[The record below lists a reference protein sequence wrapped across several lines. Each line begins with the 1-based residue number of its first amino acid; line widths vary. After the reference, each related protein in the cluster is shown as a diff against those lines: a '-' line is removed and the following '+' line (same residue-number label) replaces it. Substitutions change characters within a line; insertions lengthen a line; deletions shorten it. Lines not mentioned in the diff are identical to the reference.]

1 MPAERRSLRSNSKSD
16 SSSSA
21 NGEKARSTSQNS
33 SSNKD
38 KVAPTRAT
46 ASKTKSTKAASSN
59 NTSNSGMGEQRD
71 QPRTNGSEPTEN
83 GLNGSEDVEMGEDT
97 AGAPTSSFNASKD
110 RKGDEK
116 MTVVVP
122 PTKGS
127 RLSGDKGQDQE
138 GDVAMEGAEGDESQK
153 PEPEVD
159 PRAKAIQGWCSCG
172 SSNYIKTNFT
182 LLERAVA
189 HFDPRFTLRVL
200 RSISSMRKHIT
211 SDVLAEVL
219 VESYPPSSPTA
230 SFLLEAIGETGAFE
244 SAVASSKMDVES
256 EKTRSNSKEILP
268 EIDTYLSILVQIY
281 LYDNKEIQ
289 RGAKFSTSLIERLR
303 TINRRTLDSLAAR
316 VYFYYSLFFEQIAP
330 LPPSPAATVTTIR
343 QPLLAALRTA
353 VLRKDVDTQA
363 TVMTLLLRNYL
374 STSHISQADLLISH
388 NRFPQSASNNQ
399 IARYLY
405 YLGRIRAIQLQ
416 YTDAHGHLIGATRK
430 SPSSHSARGFYQS
443 SHKLLVV
450 VELLMGDIPD
460 RAIFRQPALERA
472 MHPYFLLVQA
482 VSVGDLDGFLS
493 IVNTHS
499 TTFRKDGTYTLILRL
514 RQNVIKTGIRMMSLS
529 YSRISLRDI
538 CLRLG
543 LDSEESAEYI
553 VAKAIRDG
561 VIEATL
567 DHERGF
573 MKSKE
578 VGDIYA
584 TREPGEAFHE
594 RIRAC
599 LSLHDESVKA
609 MRFPMNQHRLELK
622 SAQEARE
629 RERELAKEIQDAR
642 AVPASGLVLPSRVTP
657 ATSICWQC
665 LHNDLISIQINSQT
679 RAYHP
684 TRRKSASP
692 FGAAVTA
699 AQTLLK
705 GLPKAPPGISVDP
718 LRIVG
723 KELKFLT
730 KNIRQLLGSGHP
742 TLDKVAK
749 YYTKSEGKHM
759 RPLLV
764 LLMSQAT
771 ALTPRHGRW
780 SSSPSYTVNDPISSP
795 SVLADTN
802 PDLNPLVSSSAEA
815 KYDFSGDEN
824 ILPTQRRLAEITE
837 LIHTASLLHDDVI
850 DNAVTRRSSSSA
862 NLQFGNKM
870 AVLAGD
876 FLLGRASVALARL
889 RDPEVTELLATVIA
903 NLVEG
908 EFMQLKN
915 TASDEKNPVFTDET
929 ISYYLQK
936 TYLKTAS
943 LISKSCRAAA
953 LLGDSTPQVV
963 EAAYAYGRNLGLA
976 FQLVDDMLDYT
987 VSDAELGKPS
997 GADLE
1002 LGLATAPLLFA
1013 WKQNPELGPLVGR
1026 KFSRE
1031 GDVQRARELVYQSNG
1046 VEKTRVLAQEYAD
1059 KAKAAISSFP
1069 DSEAKDGLLQM
1080 CEKTMNRRK

>member
-16 SSSSA
+16 TSSSA
-21 NGEKARSTSQNS
+21 NGEKGRSTSQNT

-38 KVAPTRAT
+38 KPAPNRAAANKAKSTT
-46 ASKTKSTKAASSN
+46 ASKAASSN
-59 NTSNSGMGEQRD
+59 STADSGMGEQRD
-71 QPRTNGSEPTEN
+71 QPRTNGSDPTEN
-83 GLNGSEDVEMGEDT
+83 GVNGSEDVEMGEDT
-97 AGAPTSSFNASKD
+97 AGGPTSSFTASKD

-127 RLSGDKGQDQE
+127 RLSGEKAPDNE
-138 GDVAMEGAEGDESQK
+138 GDVAMEGADTEESK
-153 PEPEVD
+153 SEVD
-159 PRAKAIQGWCSCG
+159 PKVKAVQD
-172 SSNYIKTNFT
+172 IKSNFT
-182 LLERAVA
+182 LLERAVS

-211 SDVLAEVL
+211 PDVLAEVI
-219 VESYPPSSPTA
+219 VENYPSSNLTA
-230 SFLLEAIGETGAFE
+230 SFLLGAIDQTGAFD
-244 SAVASSKMDVES
+244 SAVASSKMDIES
-256 EKTRSNSKEILP
+256 EKTKSTPKEILP

-281 LYDNKEIQ
+281 LYDKKEFQ
-289 RGAKFSTSLIERLR
+289 KGAKFSTELIERLR
-303 TINRRTLDSLAAR
+303 ALNRRTLDSLAAR
-316 VYFYYSLFFEQIAP
+316 VYFYYSLFYEQIAP
-330 LPPSPAATVTTIR
+330 LPPSPAASVTSIR
-343 QPLLAALRTA
+343 QPLLNALRTA

-388 NRFPQSASNNQ
+388 NRFPASASNNQ

-430 SPSSHSARGFYQS
+430 SPSSHSARGFYQA

-472 MHPYFLLVQA
+472 LHPYFLLVQA
-482 VSVGDLDGFLS
+482 VSVGDMDGFLN
-493 IVNTHS
+493 IVNTY
-499 TTFRKDGTYTLILRL
+499 TATFRKDGTYTLILRL

-561 VIEATL
+561 VIEASL

-578 VGDIYA
+578 IGDIYA
-584 TREPGEAFHE
+584 TREPGEVFHE

-629 RERELAKEIQDAR
+629 REREE
-642 AVPASGLVLPSRVTP
+642 VPAAGLVLSSRITTPSTTTP
-657 ATSICWQC
+657 ICWQC
-665 LHNDLISIQINSQT
+665 LRNDLLSLQTQVQT
-679 RAYHP
+679 RKYHP
-684 TRRKSASP
+684 TRRKDVSP
-692 FGAAVTA
+692 FGAAVSA
-699 AQTLLK
+699 AQTLFK

-718 LRIVG
+718 LRMVG

-730 KNIRQLLGSGHP
+730 KNLRQLLGSGHP

-749 YYTKSEGKHM
+749 YYTRSEGKHM

-771 ALTPRHGRW
+771 ALCPRK
-780 SSSPSYTVNDPISSP
+780 PQTVDYNATVNDPITSS
-795 SVLADTN
+795 SILVDNN
-802 PDLNPLVSSSAEA
+802 PDLPPSLSSATSSSSPDAA
-815 KYDFSGDEN
+815 YDFAGDEN

-850 DNAVTRRSSSSA
+850 DNAVSRRSFTSA

-876 FLLGRASVALARL
+876 FMLGRASVALARL
-889 RDPEVTELLATVIA
+889 RDPEVIELMSTVIT

-915 TASDEKNPVFTDET
+915 TAADEKKPVFTDET
-929 ISYYLQK
+929 LSYYLQK
-936 TYLKTAS
+936 TYLKTGS
-943 LISKSCRAAA
+943 LISKSCRSTAV
-953 LLGDSTPQVV
+953 LGNSVPAVV
-963 EAAYAYGRNLGLA
+963 ESAYQYGRNLGLA

-987 VSDAELGKPS
+987 VTEAELGKPA

-1002 LGLATAPLLFA
+1002 LGLATAPLLYA
-1013 WKQNPELGPLVGR
+1013 WKQFPELGPLVGR
-1026 KFSRE
+1026 KFSQA
-1031 GDVQRARELVYQSNG
+1031 GDVQMARELVLKAGG
-1046 VEKTRVLAQEYAD
+1046 VEQTRVLAQEYID
-1059 KAKAAISSFP
+1059 KAIAALADFP
-1069 DSEAKDGLLQM
+1069 DSEAKAGLIQM

>member
-138 GDVAMEGAEGDESQK
+138 RDVAMEGAEGDESQK

-159 PRAKAIQGWCSCG
+159 PRAKAIQD
-172 SSNYIKTNFT
+172 IKTNFT

-289 RGAKFSTSLIERLR
+289 RGATFSTSLIERLR

-642 AVPASGLVLPSRVTP
+642 AVPASGLLLPSRVTP

-665 LHNDLISIQINSQT
+665 LRNDLISIQINSQT

-1046 VEKTRVLAQEYAD
+1046 VEKTRMLAQEYAD

>member
-159 PRAKAIQGWCSCG
+159 PRAKAIQD
-172 SSNYIKTNFT
+172 IKTNFT

-665 LHNDLISIQINSQT
+665 LRNDLISIQINSQT